1 MRSRACR
8 ACQDFHPIDEPWPA
22 ACAGHFASR
31 GPASDLAAPML
42 IRDGMAPIVSMADGK
57 TYDSKRAY
65 ERGVRR
71 AGCVIVGNEKAP
83 FAGKREY
90 APKGVGDSIKQTI
103 EQLEARS

>member
-8 ACQDFHPIDEPWPA
+8 ICRDFHPIDEPWPPG
-22 ACAGHFASR
+22 CAGHFTTR

-42 IRDGMAPIVSMADGK
+42 IRDSMDPIVSMADRK

-65 ERGVRR
+65 ERGVRA

-83 FAGKREY
+83 FEGTREY
-90 APKGVGDSIKQTI
+90 VPQGVGDSIKQSI
-103 EQLEARS
+103 EQLEAQ